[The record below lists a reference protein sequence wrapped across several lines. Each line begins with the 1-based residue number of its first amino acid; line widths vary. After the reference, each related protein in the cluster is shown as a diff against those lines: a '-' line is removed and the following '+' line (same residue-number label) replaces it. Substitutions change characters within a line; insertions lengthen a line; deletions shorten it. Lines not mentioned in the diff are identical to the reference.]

1 MSTPERRR
9 EEARELL
16 DMLEG
21 YADLMGLKDRGF
33 YTGMVEDFEAF
44 DDRTRVTMPQI
55 FWLRDLKD
63 RYAL

>member
-1 MSTPERRR
+1 MTTPERRR

-21 YADLMGLKDRGF
+21 YDELMSQEDRRF
-33 YTGMVEDFEAF
+33 YEATRQRFEEF
-44 DDRTRVTMPQI
+44 GDRTSVSLRQL